1 MPAAFNAIAVIRALN
16 QPSGD
21 GQMPG
26 GRDRQGMAPSRLAM
40 AQPASSAFKPAAL
53 AQLLTIAPQTVP
65 FARRVEVFRALIAA
79 DRVR

>member
-1 MPAAFNAIAVIRALN
+1 MPAAFNATAVIRALN
-16 QPSGD
+16 QQGSEGPV
-21 GQMPG
+21 PG
-26 GRDRQGMAPSRLAM
+26 GLDLQGMTASQAAM
-40 AQPASSAFKPAAL
+40 AQPTSGTFKPAAL